1 MSGHSKW
8 NNIKNKKG
16 AEDAARAKV
25 FTYISKNLRLAAK
38 NGASGD
44 QIANPGL
51 RFWVDKAKDA
61 NMPKDKI
68 EKAINAGLGKG
79 PGGQI
84 NEINYE
90 AFGPGGVGMII
101 MAATDNTNRT
111 SSELKSILSRAGG
124 SMGGPGSAAY
134 LFTFDKEKQE
144 FVVAIPLEV
153 DETTRTQVEDL
164 AEKLLEVEGVEGVY
178 TAMPEVVGE

>member
-1 MSGHSKW
+1 MAGHSKW

-25 FTYISKNLRLAAK
+25 FTYLAKNIRLAAK
-38 NGASGD
+38 QGNNGD
-44 QIANPGL
+44 PNTNPSL
-51 RFWVDKAKDA
+51 RLWVDKAKDA

-79 PGGQI
+79 SGGVI

-101 MAATDNTNRT
+101 SAATDNNNRT
-111 SSELKSILSRAGG
+111 SGELKAILTRNEG
-124 SMGGPGSAAY
+124 SMAGPGSASY
-134 LFTFDKEKQE
+134 LFDFDKEKQE
-144 FVVAIPLEV
+144 FICKMPMEIDDQTREKLDVLVDKLFEV
-153 DETTRTQVEDL
+153 D
-164 AEKLLEVEGVEGVY
+164 GVEGVY
-178 TAMPEVVGE
+178 CAISKDVE